1 MEYYLV
7 MKKSEVLING
17 TTWITF
23 ANSQRSQP
31 QKATYCKTEFTRE
44 GQNGQI
50 YRQKLDQQLL
60 TYRGERDKGEWD

>member
-50 YRQKLDQQLL
+50 YRQKLDQ
-60 TYRGERDKGEWD
+60 